1 MVVYVCCSSL
11 SAAVLLHSDT
21 RALTPYT
28 AKHLLCL
35 DIAASLQMFYNR
47 IIHLGMFLF
56 EHDDIKIWSL

>member
-1 MVVYVCCSSL
+1 M
-11 SAAVLLHSDT
+11 LLHSDT